1 MLKGLEAKLKDTEKQ
16 FEKKLANLRSEI
28 QGSRVAFGASI
39 SNVGN
44 IGPYNTEI
52 TLLYRN
58 VYFNSGSYNPAT
70 GIFTAPVRGVYYFSF
85 SGHNMS
91 SRPMGL
97 RLMKNGEQ
105 MVTVYNHP
113 AEQRYDTGTNGMTL
127 QLAAGDQVYMRL
139 RPDTWIHDN
148 NNNHS
153 TFIAPQNVHSP
164 VPVPSWFFFPH
175 QKRNTRR
182 KVKEKIRGKNQRRER
197 VRPLRAHRVD
207 KRRQGAAQLSPR
219 IFTAPV
225 RGVYYFS
232 FSGHNI
238 STRPMGLRLMK
249 NGEQMVTVYNHA
261 AGNRYETA
269 TNDMTLQLA
278 AGDQVY
284 MRLRANTWIYD
295 NNNNH
300 STFIGHLLFPL

>member
-1 MLKGLEAKLKDTEKQ
+1 AASPQLDGQAGKASESERSLVEKPQLSAGTNEQLFLILRELEAKLNNAEKQ
-16 FEKKLANLRSEI
+16 LADLKSSI
-28 QGSRVAFGASI
+28 QGKNITQLEVFILTCKDLYQCSCVAFGASI
-39 SNVGN
+39 CNVGN
-44 IGPYNTEI
+44 TGPMSAEI
-52 TLLYRN
+52 TLTYRN

-70 GIFTAPVRGVYYFSF
+70 G
-85 SGHNMS
+85 
-91 SRPMGL
+91 
-97 RLMKNGEQ
+97 
-105 MVTVYNHP
+105 
-113 AEQRYDTGTNGMTL
+113 
-127 QLAAGDQVYMRL
+127 
-139 RPDTWIHDN
+139 
-148 NNNHS
+148 
-153 TFIAPQNVHSP
+153 
-164 VPVPSWFFFPH
+164 
-175 QKRNTRR
+175 
-182 KVKEKIRGKNQRRER
+182 
-197 VRPLRAHRVD
+197 
-207 KRRQGAAQLSPR
+207 